1 MKGEES
7 DDPKTK
13 LFKSILIVLMTD
25 HFGHL
30 DPYITPKP
38 EILNTCSYVFR
49 ASYPLHTLKLEL
61 LNGCGFILIPLWP

>member
-25 HFGHL
+25 HFGHF

-38 EILNTCSYVFR
+38 EILNTCSYFFGTHIR
-49 ASYPLHTLKLEL
+49 
-61 LNGCGFILIPLWP
+61 